1 MALVLDQWMCWGG
14 ENIMISLGWGEN
26 IPILLGWRNYLR
38 QSNMWIYL
46 SAKSIEMFFD
56 RHFLYLGHFFSSEL
70 SPLTEFPPKTNYWL
84 YPWIFTDENN
94 TFNFD
99 CWRDSFCTDETL
111 LFIAFSALI
120 LSPSGLDN
128 ECLFFLFSWTS
139 ASSVSLQGLSFEA
152 AGLKY
157 A

>member
-1 MALVLDQWMCWGG
+1 
-14 ENIMISLGWGEN
+14 
-26 IPILLGWRNYLR
+26 
-38 QSNMWIYL
+38 
-46 SAKSIEMFFD
+46 
-56 RHFLYLGHFFSSEL
+56 
-70 SPLTEFPPKTNYWL
+70 
-84 YPWIFTDENN
+84 
-94 TFNFD
+94 
-99 CWRDSFCTDETL
+99 
-111 LFIAFSALI
+111 LI